1 MNHLKD
7 SFLGTCAQDYI
18 NYIKNILVSDREN
31 FFGKHKNPGISIGD
45 FLIESAQS
53 FIFIFDEWDF
63 CFNEN
68 FMSENDIM
76 LYDPTR
82 SGYIFDGWL
91 EGNIIELEK
100 LIKAINKTNS
110 LTYIESESIT
120 DIIAKRDA
128 LGLKLSV
135 LRSFIDTA
143 SEKIDRYS
151 NKEIKILSTVNVS
164 EKQEEV
170 DKLSK
175 EYRIID
181 TKLQGLNWTID
192 LVE

>member
-1 MNHLKD
+1 MKLAEALNLRADVQKRIASLKER
-7 SFLGTCAQDYI
+7 LIRNAKVQ
-18 NYIKNILVSDREN
+18 E
-31 FFGKHKNPGISIGD
+31 GD
-45 FLIESAQS
+45 VPAE
-53 FIFIFDEWDF
+53 
-63 CFNEN
+63 
-68 FMSENDIM
+68 
-76 LYDPTR
+76 DPVVLLKE
-82 SGYIFDGWL
+82 L

-110 LTYIESESIT
+110 LTYIEGESIT

-151 NKEIKILSTVNVS
+151 NKEIKILSTINVS

>member
-1 MNHLKD
+1 MKLAEALNLRADVQKRIASLKER
-7 SFLGTCAQDYI
+7 LIRNAKVQ
-18 NYIKNILVSDREN
+18 E
-31 FFGKHKNPGISIGD
+31 GD
-45 FLIESAQS
+45 VPAE
-53 FIFIFDEWDF
+53 
-63 CFNEN
+63 
-68 FMSENDIM
+68 
-76 LYDPTR
+76 DPVVLLKEL
-82 SGYIFDGWL
+82 D
-91 EGNIIELEK
+91 GNIIELEK

-110 LTYIESESIT
+110 LNYIEGESIT